1 MDFYIGD
8 YIIGKELLFNFI
20 YKLKIKMNCQFKNFS
35 EIFGIPNE
43 GVHSYRFMN
52 LAIVD
57 VLSTIIGAFIIARIF
72 NWNFFLTLLVIF
84 ILGIILHRLFCVNTT
99 INKFIFGVL

>member
-1 MDFYIGD
+1 
-8 YIIGKELLFNFI
+8 
-20 YKLKIKMNCQFKNFS
+20 MNCPFKKFS
-35 EIFGIPNE
+35 EIFGRPNE
-43 GVHSYRFMN
+43 GAHSYRFMN

-57 VLSTIIGAFIIARIF
+57 VVGTIIGAFIIAKVF
-72 NWNFFLTLLVIF
+72 HLNFFLTLLLIF

>member
-1 MDFYIGD
+1 
-8 YIIGKELLFNFI
+8 
-20 YKLKIKMNCQFKNFS
+20 MNCPFKNLS
-35 EIFGIPNE
+35 EIFGRPNE

-57 VLSTIIGAFIIARIF
+57 VLSTIVGAFIIARIF

>member
-1 MDFYIGD
+1 
-8 YIIGKELLFNFI
+8 
-20 YKLKIKMNCQFKNFS
+20 MNCPFKNLS
-35 EIFGIPNE
+35 EIFGRPNE

-57 VLSTIIGAFIIARIF
+57 VLATIIGAFIIARIF

>member
-1 MDFYIGD
+1 
-8 YIIGKELLFNFI
+8 
-20 YKLKIKMNCQFKNFS
+20 MNCPFKNFS
-35 EIFGIPNE
+35 EIFGRPNE

-52 LAIVD
+52 LAVVD
-57 VLSTIIGAFIIARIF
+57 VLLTIIGSFIIARIF